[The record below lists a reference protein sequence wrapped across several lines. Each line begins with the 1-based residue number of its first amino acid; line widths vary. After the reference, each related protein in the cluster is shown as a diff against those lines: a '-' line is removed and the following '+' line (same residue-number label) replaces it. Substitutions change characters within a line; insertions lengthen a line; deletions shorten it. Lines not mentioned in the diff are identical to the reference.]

1 MIQQEKKEFIESL
14 VNAVRDDISGKIDAM
29 PENWDGIEVRQYIA
43 DRFQYCVVA
52 DSLRGSRKKEYK
64 NELLVNGRL

>member
-29 PENWDGIEVRQYIA
+29 PENWDGIELRQYIA
-43 DRFQYCVVA
+43 DRFQYCVIV